1 MDPIDRLKAG
11 DVAGFHRARKDRGRI
26 DLFAEDLAG
35 LTLAGVDLSNAVLT
49 KSDLTGSDLSEA
61 TLHGAVL
68 DEIDGAGLV
77 LRFASGLRTRLRGA
91 YLEDADLSETELPQ
105 VDLAGATLTGA
116 RLDEAT
122 LTGARLGDVE
132 ATGASFVGADL
143 TEAALK
149 GAVLAKADLTR
160 ARLGEAKA
168 GGVVLS
174 GARLDGV
181 EAAQVRL
188 SGAKLD
194 GASLTGARLTEAQL
208 VEADLSGA
216 NLSQADLGSANL
228 SGARLV
234 GADLRHASLVDACLD
249 GADLA
254 GANLAGADL
263 TGIDPIAIGLDDT
276 QRRAVAASGARFDPA
291 APLVFSRLS
300 AAIRGPTF
308 AIAWKNP
315 DTPEAPTL
323 RWAVQEEGVVA
334 VGVLPLSA
342 NLVHAHEVLATEAGL
357 RLVVLVERPDGFVVQ
372 SWPLAVGGVS
382 ERASSTR
389 LPDAPLVPPVLRVE
403 GGAVWMWTLT
413 REGPTLRVW
422 RDKLDGAGFAEV
434 RREVRPQLVGF
445 LGGSSPVILGKGG
458 VAMAV
463 LREGAG
469 PPRRLPEG
477 FPGEVAGA
485 VAVGDGLVTV
495 GFQPRSLRRSA
506 EVVLHE
512 VTARG
517 VGEAETLAPVEAVT
531 AVDVSAAE
539 DGVRVAWVEKQ
550 AKGARASWTTWR
562 GARPEVEHGPTVG
575 VGLAGVRWLSDP
587 AAPGAFR
594 LLLAVSDGRL
604 AVVDARGE
612 LVTTL
617 APAGVAA
624 ATRALRPPEA

>member
-1 MDPIDRLKAG
+1 MDPIERLKAG
-11 DVAGFHRARKDRGRI
+11 DVAGFHRARKDKARL

-35 LTLAGVDLSNAVLT
+35 LALSGADLSNAVLS
-49 KSDLTGSDLSEA
+49 KSDLTGTDLSEA

-68 DEIDGAGLV
+68 DEIDGGELV
-77 LRFASGLRTRLRGA
+77 LKYATGLRTRLRGA
-91 YLEDADLSETELPQ
+91 YLEDADLSEAELPQ

-116 RLDEAT
+116 TLDEAT
-122 LTGARLGDVE
+122 LTGAKLGEID
-132 ATGASFVGADL
+132 AAGASFVGADL

-149 GAVLAKADLTR
+149 GAVLTKADFTR

-168 GGVVLS
+168 GGAVLS
-174 GARLDGV
+174 GAKLDGV
-181 EAAQVRL
+181 EANQVRL

-228 SGARLV
+228 TGAKLV

-249 GADLA
+249 GADLTDA
-254 GANLAGADL
+254 KLDGADL
-263 TGIDPIAIGLDDT
+263 TGIDPVAIGLSDV
-276 QRRAVAASGARFDPA
+276 QRRAVAVAGARFDAA
-291 APLVFSRLS
+291 APISFGRLS
-300 AAIRGPTF
+300 VALRGESL
-308 AIAWKNP
+308 ALAWKNP
-315 DTPEAPTL
+315 DTAEAPTL
-323 RWAVQEEGVVA
+323 RWAVQEGEEVA

-342 NLVHAHEVLATEAGL
+342 NLVHAHEVLATDAGF

-372 SWPLAVGGVS
+372 SWPIAVGGVA
-382 ERASSTR
+382 ERAAMIR
-389 LPDAPLVPPVLRVE
+389 LPDDPLVPPVLRVE
-403 GGAVWMWTLT
+403 GGALWMWTLT

-422 RDKLDGAGFAEV
+422 RDKLDGAGFVEV

-445 LGGSSPVILGKGG
+445 LGGSAPVILGKGG

-469 PPRRLPEG
+469 PPRRLPDG

-485 VAVGDGLVTV
+485 VAVGDRLVTV
-495 GFQPRSLRRSA
+495 GFQPRTLRRPA

-517 VGEAETLAPVEAVT
+517 VGEPEVLAPVESVT
-531 AVDVSAAE
+531 ALDVSAAE
-539 DGVRVAWVEKQ
+539 NGVRVAWVEKL
-550 AKGARASWTTWR
+550 AKGGRASWTTWS
-562 GARPEVEHGPTVG
+562 GGRPEVEHGPTVG
-575 VGLAGVRWLSDP
+575 AGLAGVRWLADAS
-587 AAPGAFR
+587 APGAFR

-604 AVVDARGE
+604 AVVDAQGE

-617 APAGVAA
+617 APQDVAD
-624 ATRALRPPEA
+624 ATRKLRAPEA